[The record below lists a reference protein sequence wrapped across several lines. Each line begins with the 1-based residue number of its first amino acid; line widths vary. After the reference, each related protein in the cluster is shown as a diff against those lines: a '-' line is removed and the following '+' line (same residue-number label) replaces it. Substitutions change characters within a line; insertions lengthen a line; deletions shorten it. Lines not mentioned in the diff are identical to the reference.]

1 MDIDFFRRLESYAAS
16 RPDAVALQ
24 SISVEERAVLTYSQF
39 VHQVRD
45 LGRFLEKS
53 GLAPSDHVAIFMEER
68 LRWGVAFV
76 GAYSAGLAIVPLDP
90 TQEPGTLAA
99 ALEHAD
105 CRLAITSHKYVSK
118 AREILKQNGCVKYLF
133 DGDSEGLG
141 YEWDRDVEVCS
152 DSNVSLPFVSN
163 DAQCDMAILYTS
175 GTTGV
180 PKGVRITQANI
191 FWTIWDMLEVCPVT
205 SDDHILSIL
214 PLFHIMSLLANLLG
228 PLYVGAQV
236 TYLHYR
242 DPARIIGAFKE
253 ENITG
258 FLCVP
263 QFFYLLR
270 RRIFE
275 EAQGQNAAKRFLFF
289 RLLALSQVLRRRFGW
304 NAGKLF
310 FGPLHSRL
318 GPRFRLFG
326 VGGASFEPVVAET
339 FLSLGFS
346 LFHSY
351 GMTETT
357 GPAAI
362 TPADAYGGLSCGPP
376 MPHVEIT
383 IDNPDESGIGEILIR
398 GEHVT
403 KGYWK
408 DPAATVDL
416 VRSGW
421 LWSGD
426 LGYIDSSGRVHVT
439 GRKKEVIVLSSGKNV
454 YPEDVE
460 FHLQNGSAIL
470 KEVCVVAAPGDSAG
484 ERLHAI
490 VVPDFDLLKGAKVAN
505 IHDRVR
511 YDIENLSRRLPSYQR
526 LHSFEI
532 RTAPLPRTAT
542 RKLKRFEISASEF
555 TFPPKIVE
563 GTTDARDADVF
574 QLIRQ
579 VKANCGAIDRTMNL
593 ELDLDFDSLE
603 RVELFANIR
612 SQFGLEISDE
622 EATRIF
628 TVGELATLLE
638 SRRSV
643 ESANWLRWREI
654 LRKPLSPDQARMA
667 AQCFWRSPVIEAVGF
682 LLSRIF
688 GIFGRRLLPLRV
700 SNPEKI
706 PNNYPFIICAN
717 HASYIDAFVIASS
730 LPFPV
735 FRRLFFFGSS
745 NYARSR
751 FQRLIWRATRTV
763 RIDPNVNLHDALR
776 LGAEGLSRGLVLC
789 VFPEGHR
796 SIDGFVQDFRKGPS
810 ILAKEV
816 DAPVLPISI
825 SGSHDVWGR
834 ASSRIRLRPV
844 EIRFGSKLEPF
855 SGETYA
861 ELTERICRA
870 VLDGVR
876 SP

>member
-133 DGDSEGLG
+133 DGDLEGLG

-362 TPADAYGGLSCGPP
+362 TSADAYGGLSCGPP

-383 IDNPDESGIGEILIR
+383 IDNPDESGIGEILI
-398 GEHVT
+398 
-403 KGYWK
+403 
-408 DPAATVDL
+408 
-416 VRSGW
+416 
-421 LWSGD
+421 
-426 LGYIDSSGRVHVT
+426 
-439 GRKKEVIVLSSGKNV
+439 
-454 YPEDVE
+454 
-460 FHLQNGSAIL
+460 
-470 KEVCVVAAPGDSAG
+470 
-484 ERLHAI
+484 
-490 VVPDFDLLKGAKVAN
+490 
-505 IHDRVR
+505 
-511 YDIENLSRRLPSYQR
+511 
-526 LHSFEI
+526 
-532 RTAPLPRTAT
+532 
-542 RKLKRFEISASEF
+542 
-555 TFPPKIVE
+555 
-563 GTTDARDADVF
+563 
-574 QLIRQ
+574 
-579 VKANCGAIDRTMNL
+579 
-593 ELDLDFDSLE
+593 
-603 RVELFANIR
+603 
-612 SQFGLEISDE
+612 
-622 EATRIF
+622 
-628 TVGELATLLE
+628 
-638 SRRSV
+638 
-643 ESANWLRWREI
+643 
-654 LRKPLSPDQARMA
+654 
-667 AQCFWRSPVIEAVGF
+667 
-682 LLSRIF
+682 
-688 GIFGRRLLPLRV
+688 
-700 SNPEKI
+700 
-706 PNNYPFIICAN
+706 
-717 HASYIDAFVIASS
+717 
-730 LPFPV
+730 
-735 FRRLFFFGSS
+735 
-745 NYARSR
+745 
-751 FQRLIWRATRTV
+751 
-763 RIDPNVNLHDALR
+763 
-776 LGAEGLSRGLVLC
+776 
-789 VFPEGHR
+789 
-796 SIDGFVQDFRKGPS
+796 
-810 ILAKEV
+810 
-816 DAPVLPISI
+816 
-825 SGSHDVWGR
+825 WG
-834 ASSRIRLRPV
+834 
-844 EIRFGSKLEPF
+844 
-855 SGETYA
+855 
-861 ELTERICRA
+861 
-870 VLDGVR
+870 
-876 SP
+876 